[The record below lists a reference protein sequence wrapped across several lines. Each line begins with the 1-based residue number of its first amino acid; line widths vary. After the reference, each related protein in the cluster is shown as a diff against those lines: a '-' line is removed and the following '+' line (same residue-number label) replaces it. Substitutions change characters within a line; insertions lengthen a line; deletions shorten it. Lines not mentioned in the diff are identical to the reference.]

1 MLTYD
6 ESYLGRIF
14 CPYVLMKTIFHDLK
28 FSNDF
33 MGGLW
38 VFGLNKVSYAT
49 LLRYTFN
56 NF

>member
-14 CPYVLMKTIFHDLK
+14 CPYVLMKTIIHDLK